1 MNYTENIW
9 IILFKKL
16 NARPHGI
23 YFFKDFF
30 GVCSI
35 KNISDKNLSLE
46 RLRVLLP

>member
-1 MNYTENIW
+1 MQDFMVFIG
-9 IILFKKL
+9 FK
-16 NARPHGI
+16 
-23 YFFKDFF
+23 YFF